1 MDTLDTERDHPT
13 FSPVAKKDYFVN
25 LRNDSAYDS
34 VSGSAS
40 ETSLLQ
46 SSLSS
51 IASIESKDAN
61 SVTGEDDEEDV
72 FSDQTVTYSDD
83 DNQSQ
88 ILSTPKKVASVSSRS
103 QTHATTP
110 LRTFHSWEDYHRAD
124 TSRTGLIFLWMY
136 LKKIPGREADA
147 AATLA
152 KYYGNEVPIVTEKTM
167 PASEVIAKPTVQI
180 VPDPVGFK
188 SDGNTT
194 DDESNELSRLYQRKY
209 RKKAKKRP
217 TPVQGDTNVPV
228 STTFEN
234 EITNGKMALVAKLDL
249 PSDIRSV
256 SIYAER
262 EETRPIEMMLETD
275 KSNWSVSLKP
285 DEQSCKVKVHDRV
298 DCTKDMDY
306 QITAKG
312 DFKQISINKNAWAAN
327 KHMSAATTIEL
338 FTDDNWSTGYT
349 LSRDEHDNLIGL
361 VPTNAREIKF
371 RLDGRQWTTLGCMGV
386 VTNDG
391 WNANNII

>member
-1 MDTLDTERDHPT
+1 MITSFYCHLTL
-13 FSPVAKKDYFVN
+13 SPWIQFVN
-25 LRNDSAYDS
+25 LKST
-34 VSGSAS
+34 GSAS

-88 ILSTPKKVASVSSRS
+88 ILSTPKKVASVSSRVMICFPLPSTVYSQYSYKYTLVQS

-152 KYYGNEVPIVTEKTM
+152 KYYGNDVPVVIEKTM

-180 VPDPVGFK
+180 MPDPVGFK

-217 TPVQGDTNVPV
+217 TPVQG
-228 STTFEN
+228 
-234 EITNGKMALVAKLDL
+234 
-249 PSDIRSV
+249 
-256 SIYAER
+256 
-262 EETRPIEMMLETD
+262 
-275 KSNWSVSLKP
+275 
-285 DEQSCKVKVHDRV
+285 
-298 DCTKDMDY
+298 
-306 QITAKG
+306 
-312 DFKQISINKNAWAAN
+312 
-327 KHMSAATTIEL
+327 
-338 FTDDNWSTGYT
+338 
-349 LSRDEHDNLIGL
+349 
-361 VPTNAREIKF
+361 
-371 RLDGRQWTTLGCMGV
+371 
-386 VTNDG
+386 
-391 WNANNII
+391 